1 MKNILVLPAFLF
13 LVLACGNLS
22 QKSETDKPLTVDEI
36 RAIQKDKPEDFK
48 TKYLGKKII
57 LVGKVVTL
65 PYTYAGAYETFG
77 YQNVLLS
84 GNGDA
89 RPVNCQVTEAEGA
102 KFKDVKADDVVT
114 VTGTVKAGEFTMDLE
129 NCSKYALPK

>member
-1 MKNILVLPAFLF
+1 MKNLAILPALLLF
-13 LVLACGNLS
+13 VLACGNLT

-36 RAIQKDKPEDFK
+36 RSIQKDKPEEFK

-57 LVGKVVTL
+57 LVGKVTTL
-65 PYTYAGAYETFG
+65 PFDYPGAYETFG
-77 YQNVLLS
+77 YQNVMLS
-84 GNGDA
+84 GDGSA

-102 KFKDVKADDVVT
+102 KFKGVKADDVVT

-129 NCSKYALPK
+129 NCSKYSTQK